1 MVFLVVVI
9 VFFDVSRLVV
19 FVLFVYRIDGEDRSF
34 VIEILKCWL
43 HGLYCF
49 INILNWFYV
58 LKGK

>member
-43 HGLYCF
+43 YGLYCF